1 MSNIDNT
8 IARDLAALGENSR
21 RDVPA
26 LDPALD
32 ALRTK
37 DAYRDDQPGA
47 EARRNALA
55 EERRRELVLMPLTL
69 AHVFAH
75 RLGRAAAGGMALL
88 VTVVMLALIADPLL
102 MRFAAWMIPGLN
114 VGFLVLIAA
123 LAILGSYVVAT
134 WIGEIWFERRMRKA
148 IATSK
153 DAYDD
158 LEQLAQGPLEIAQR
172 AVARVDGW
180 SFGLFLAGAASA
192 ALVFGYTVVIVGSN
206 HTLSRAWSM
215 IGILE
220 SGALMRNVGLLMPG
234 ILASVAIAIVLGR
247 ACDRDR
253 ISTSAIARAFGSW
266 IALVVAAVFGIAML
280 YKTFHLMADFDLPRR
295 LGGGERMFMAVA
307 TSIVVLAPL
316 AWGALF
322 WRRREQAR
330 VDR

>member
-1 MSNIDNT
+1 MSNIDKT

-26 LDPALD
+26 LAPALD

-75 RLGRAAAGGMALL
+75 RVGRAAAGGMALL
-88 VTVVMLALIADPLL
+88 VSVVMFALIADPLL
-102 MRFAAWMIPGLN
+102 MRFAAWVVPGLN
-114 VGFLVLIAA
+114 VGFLVLISA
-123 LAILGSYVVAT
+123 LAVVGSYVVAT
-134 WIGEIWFERRMRKA
+134 WIAEIWFERRMRQA

-153 DAYDD
+153 DAYNDI
-158 LEQLAQGPLEIAQR
+158 EQLAQGPLEIAQR

-180 SFGLFLAGAASA
+180 SFGLFLAGASSA
-192 ALVFGYTVVIVGSN
+192 VLVFGYTAVIVGSN
-206 HTLSRAWSM
+206 HTLSHAWSM
-215 IGILE
+215 IGIAD
-220 SGALMRNVGLLMPG
+220 SGALTRNVGFLMPG
-234 ILASVAIAIVLGR
+234 LVASGVIAILLGR

-266 IALVVAAVFGIAML
+266 IVLAVAGVFGIAML
-280 YKTFHLMADFDLPRR
+280 YKTFHLMADFHPARR
-295 LGGGERMFMAVA
+295 LGGDERMFMSVA
-307 TSIVVLAPL
+307 TSIVVFAPL
-316 AWGALF
+316 AWGSLF
-322 WRRREQAR
+322 WRRREKAR